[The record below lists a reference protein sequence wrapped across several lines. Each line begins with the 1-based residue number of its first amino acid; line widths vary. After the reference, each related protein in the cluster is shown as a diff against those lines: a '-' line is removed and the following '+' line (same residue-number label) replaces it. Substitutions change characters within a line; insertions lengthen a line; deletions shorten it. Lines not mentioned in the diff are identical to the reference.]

1 MRMMRVPAAWFEWF
15 TVPRSLVIIGIVVG
29 GFAVLVW
36 SAFRRGDQVGG
47 TMLVQLAPLVAF
59 VIAMPLIAL
68 VCRYFG
74 WIQERTLAPW
84 QGNYYAFDDHQIRV
98 LEARGG
104 LWFPYTDVC
113 AALGL
118 KPKAHLLRSLRAAEH
133 LRDDALGETLSVAG
147 LTALFGRS
155 SDRTTLRFLN
165 WAERDVCRPWRNK
178 RDHVI
183 VDEASRRSK
192 PQSFA
197 SAAPLERPHS

>member
-15 TVPRSLVIIGIVVG
+15 TVRRSLAVIGITVG
-29 GFAVLVW
+29 GYSALLL
-36 SAFRRGDQVGG
+36 SAFRHGDLVGG
-47 TMLVQLAPLVAF
+47 TMLAQLAPLVAF

-68 VCRYFG
+68 VGRYFG

-104 LWFPYTDVC
+104 LWFPYADVC
-113 AALGL
+113 AALRL

-133 LRDDALGETLSVAG
+133 LRDDTLGETLSVAG
-147 LTALFGRS
+147 LTTLFGRS
-155 SDRTTLRFLN
+155 SDRATLRFLG

-178 RDHVI
+178 RDHAV
-183 VDEASRRSK
+183 VDEASRRSQ

-197 SAAPLERPHS
+197 SAAQVERPQA

>member
-15 TVPRSLVIIGIVVG
+15 TVPRSLAVIGITAG
-29 GFAVLVW
+29 GYCVLLL
-36 SAFRRGDQVGG
+36 SAFRHGDLVGG
-47 TMLVQLAPLVAF
+47 TMLAQLAPLVAF
-59 VIAMPLIAL
+59 VIALPLIAL
-68 VCRYFG
+68 VGRYFG

-98 LEARGG
+98 LEARGA
-104 LWFPYTDVC
+104 LWFPYADVC
-113 AALGL
+113 GALGL

-133 LRDDALGETLSVAG
+133 LRDDSLGETLSVAG
-147 LTALFGRS
+147 LTTLFGRS

-183 VDEASRRSK
+183 VDQASRSSK
-192 PQSFA
+192 PTSVA
-197 SAAPLERPHS
+197 GVTPVATPRS